1 MISETEY
8 RELQKR
14 VVVDWTLDQK
24 GIAESFVVTHWDYSF
39 LGGTSSV
46 GDDGEWIEHL
56 PTSAYAYDKERGKWM
71 EYRTETGWRPATD
84 IMSAMAQ
91 VIVEIIKLEAKRI
104 TVDDPTE
111 VRELEKRLKLGQR
124 WVTQS
129 TINACLAMAAE
140 YLGVEKWDSSST
152 MFGLPNGM
160 MVAQVLNG
168 YKHLSDSCI
177 QDRTDYITK
186 SMAREP
192 AGETDLWKQFMKDV
206 TGDDAEFA
214 HALQT
219 WIGASVFT
227 GNALNKVHILYG
239 DGGSGKSV
247 FLRAIQYALGSYAG
261 SIDPAIFTDRN
272 NQHPASLLPLV
283 SHNFVV
289 APELAPG
296 SLKSSLLKFTTGDDP
311 ISLRAMRQNPTTQ
324 ETRATIWFSANELP
338 TLRLVDK
345 SLRRRLMIWPFDHA
359 PERENPELSKLF
371 RTDEHQSGVVKWIV
385 SGMESFLDLQA
396 DMMPMPL
403 PEAVKSET
411 ETYLNLA
418 DSPGLWIDEDT
429 MPASGKYGEKL
440 PTSGQLFTAYGNWCK
455 DNEISPL
462 GKRPFVMW
470 MARHFEGTRRNNGTV
485 YPIVL
490 KAAAVKG
497 RERM

>member
-1 MISETEY
+1 MISEAEHL
-8 RELQKR
+8 ELIDR
-14 VVVDWTLDQK
+14 AVIETPLDHK
-24 GIAESFVVTHWDYSF
+24 GLSERFVVRHWRYDF

-46 GDDGEWIEHL
+46 GDDGEWIDHL
-56 PTSAYAYDKERGKWM
+56 PTSAYAYDKERGRWM
-71 EYRTETGWRPATD
+71 EYRTETGWTPATG
-84 IMSAMAQ
+84 IMAAMAD
-91 VIVEIIKLEAKRI
+91 VIEHVCTLEAMRVTI
-104 TVDDPTE
+104 DEPTDE
-111 VRELEKRLKLGQR
+111 KQKEKVRSLRQR

-129 TINACLAMAAE
+129 TINGCLAMAAE
-140 YLGVEKWDSSST
+140 YLGVDKWDSSPT

-160 MVAQVLNG
+160 MVAQVRNG
-168 YKHLSDSCI
+168 YKHLRDSCI

-192 AGETDLWKQFMKDV
+192 ASESDLWKQFMKDV

-214 HALQT
+214 NALQM
-219 WIGASVFT
+219 WVGASVFT

-371 RTDEHQSGVVKWIV
+371 RTDEHQSGIVRWIID
-385 SGMESFLDLQA
+385 GMEKCLDVQA
-396 DMMPMPL
+396 EMMPMPI

-418 DSPGLWIDEDT
+418 DSPGLWVDEDT

-470 MARHFEGTRRNNGTV
+470 MARHFEGTRRSNGTV